1 MNIPDSECPVPVEQ
15 RPMNE
20 YNSLST
26 SVFFF
31 WTTKS
36 IESYIQN
43 MLLFS
48 IPVYSLTDL
57 LVRASMYKSELPLN
71 GLLYT
76 IAFGSVILGLS
87 FLRIYLGWVYV
98 YNRLIKASVSY
109 EESGWYDGQTWI
121 KSPTHIIQDKLIAK
135 YQLIPIIRRIKA
147 SLLFF
152 FSTCTLTLIYLN
164 CFNS

>member
-1 MNIPDSECPVPVEQ
+1 MDIPDSECPVPADQ

-20 YNSLST
+20 YNSLKA

-36 IESYIQN
+36 IKSYIQDT
-43 MLLFS
+43 LLFS
-48 IPVYSLTDL
+48 IPVYSLTQV
-57 LVRASMYKSELPLN
+57 LVSASMYNSELPLN

-76 IAFGSVILGLS
+76 IAFGSILIGLS

-98 YNRLIKASVSY
+98 YDRLIKASVSY

-121 KSPTHIIQDKLIAK
+121 KSPADMMQDKLIAK
-135 YQLIPIIRRIKA
+135 YKLIPIIHRLKV
-147 SLLFF
+147 SLIFF
-152 FSTCTLTLIYLN
+152 FSTCGITVSYLN
-164 CFNS
+164 WLK